1 MIGELGH
8 HESMEQLRIVTLM
21 ASATELVCALGLR
34 DSLVGRSHECDFPES
49 VAGLPVCTR
58 PRFDTAGNSAE
69 IDRQVKS
76 LRQQSLLQ
84 DALGLY
90 EVFPEK
96 LRELQPTHIVTQ
108 TQCEVCAVSL
118 KDLEHALAQQ
128 AGCQPHI
135 VSLHPNSLA
144 DFWGDLCRLA
154 SELGITD
161 FGIHLIAELQERMNL
176 IEARARA
183 CETRPTVVNIE
194 WADPLMAAG
203 NWMPELIAAA
213 GGRDLL
219 GAPGAHSPWIKFEEI
234 AAADPEVIIVSPCG
248 FGIARARQDLP
259 ILGATPGWSR
269 LRAVKNDNV
278 YIVDGNQ
285 YFHRPGPRLV
295 ESLEI
300 LAEILHPEA
309 FQFGHEE
316 KGWSR
321 ARAPKF

>member
-1 MIGELGH
+1 MDEP
-8 HESMEQLRIVTLM
+8 RIITLM

-49 VAGLPVCTR
+49 VAALPVCTS
-58 PRFDTAGNSAE
+58 PRFDTAGSSAE

-76 LRQQSLLQ
+76 RRQQSLLQ

-96 LRELQPTHIVTQ
+96 LRDLRPTHIVTQ

-118 KDLEHALAQQ
+118 KDLEHALAQE
-128 AGCQPHI
+128 AGCEPHI
-135 VSLHPNSLA
+135 VSLHPNSMA

-176 IEARARA
+176 IEAKARA
-183 CETRPTVVNIE
+183 CEARPTVVNIE
-194 WADPLMAAG
+194 WVDPLMAAG
-203 NWMPELIAAA
+203 NWMPELIGMA

-219 GAPGAHSPWIKFEEI
+219 GASGAHSPWIKFEDI
-234 AAADPEVIIVSPCG
+234 AAADPEVIIISPCG
-248 FGIARARQDLP
+248 YDIARASKDLP
-259 ILGATPGWSR
+259 ILENTPGWAR
-269 LRAVKNDNV
+269 LRAVMSNRV
-278 YIVDGNQ
+278 YLVDGNQ

-309 FQFGHEE
+309 FQLGHEE
-316 KGWSR
+316 KGWTE
-321 ARAPKF
+321 APAPKL